1 MSNPW
6 TIQSGKI
13 CVLGSLNVDLTVTL
27 ERFHQPGET
36 ITGKD
41 FHTFTG
47 GKGGN
52 QAVAAAKLGMDT
64 LMIGCV
70 GADDNGRMYKRV
82 LGDLKVDTQAVEET
96 DEAPTGVALIEVDEK
111 GENRIAVVPGANALL
126 TCDLVSRHQDKLMAC
141 DVCLMQL
148 ESPVESVNHAAALLR
163 RAGKKVILDPAPAR
177 PLSDALLFL
186 CDIVTPNETELEILT
201 GMSGQTEEQAIEAA
215 ASLLK
220 RGVGDVVLKRGAKGA
235 IWVSRQGARVI
246 PGFKVDVV
254 DTTAAG
260 DSFNAGLAAGLV
272 MGYPME
278 DAVRLANAVGA
289 LSTTAAGAQA
299 AMPSMERALEL
310 VEGA

>member
-27 ERFHQPGET
+27 DHFHQPGET
-36 ITGKD
+36 ITGSG

-64 LMIGCV
+64 VMIGCV

-82 LGDLKVDTQAVEET
+82 LEDLKVDTRSVEET
-96 DEAPTGVALIEVDEK
+96 DEAPTGVALIEVDK
-111 GENRIAVVPGANALL
+111 SGENRIAVVPGANALL
-126 TCDLVSRHQDKLMAC
+126 SCDLVSRHQARLAEC

-148 ESPVESVNHAAALLR
+148 ESPVESVTHAAALLR

-201 GMSGQTEEQAIEAA
+201 GMSGKTEEQAIEAA
-215 ASLLK
+215 ATLLQK
-220 RGVGDVVLKRGAKGA
+220 GVSHVVLKRGARGA
-235 IWVSRQGARVI
+235 IWVSREGARVI
-246 PGFKVDVV
+246 PGFKVNAV

-272 MGYPME
+272 MGFSME

-299 AMPSMERALEL
+299 AMPSLEQALAL